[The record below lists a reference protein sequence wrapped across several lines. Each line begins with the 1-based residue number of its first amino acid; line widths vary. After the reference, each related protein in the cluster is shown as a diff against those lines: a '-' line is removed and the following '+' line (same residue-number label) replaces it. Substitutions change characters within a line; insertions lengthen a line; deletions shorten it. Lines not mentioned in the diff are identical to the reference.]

1 MKFDL
6 VNGILTDAKIKELQA
21 LCAKTVS
28 DILADINDYETLKAA
43 KGWIKQVRDR
53 LYTMRN
59 HGKAEGFT
67 FDNMTEFLYNRCK
80 YDQRFKWQTEFYCT
94 RSKVVANRLLEF
106 ENRWSD
112 DSLMIL
118 VTAIS
123 DGLQGWYD
131 SGRKIPKN
139 QWWEEDFEV
148 DRVLWRLMT
157 AYHNDLLSQRDT
169 PSNASKRTMKPSLVT
184 NCIVSY
190 LRCVSNACA
199 LCSLL
204 EEIYGQNG
212 YDNYYNYNGYDKNM
226 IHVWDNL
233 SRLLPGIID
242 DLYEIYVSLNG
253 GVQ

>member
-6 VNGILTDAKIKELQA
+6 VNGILTDARIKELQA

-43 KGWIKQVRDR
+43 KRWIKQVHDR
-53 LYTMRN
+53 LYIKRCI
-59 HGKAEGFT
+59 GISEGNT
-67 FDNMTEFLYNRCK
+67 FDHNTEFLYNRCK
-80 YDQRFKWQTEFYCT
+80 YDQRYKWQTEFYCT
-94 RSKVVANRLLEF
+94 RSVIVANRLLEF
-106 ENRWSD
+106 EDRWSD

-118 VTAIS
+118 ISAIS

-157 AYHNDLLSQRDT
+157 AYHHDILSQRDT
-169 PSNASKRTMKPSLVT
+169 PSNADTWIVKPSLVT

-190 LRCVSNACA
+190 LRCISNACA

-204 EEIYGQNG
+204 EVIYGQNP
-212 YDNYYNYNGYDKNM
+212 YENYYNLDGYDKNM
-226 IHVWDNL
+226 RHVWDNL
-233 SRLLPGIID
+233 SRLLPGLID
-242 DLYEIYVSLNG
+242 DLQTIYVSING